1 MNKIFLL
8 SATFLLAAQLHSQ
21 TAQPPMQLNS
31 LIAEAMKNNPEIQA
45 ALAQVDV
52 MRARVSQA
60 GTLDDPELKFMQ
72 EGMPDFKFNEAMYS
86 RIELMQMIPFPT
98 KLGKQKD
105 LAEIQRRSSHNDQL
119 EKVNEVLSKLKSTY
133 VELWFI
139 QQNIAIA
146 QENSRLMKQF
156 LSIAQTKYTTGQV
169 PQQDLLKAQV
179 EIAMI
184 GNEQISLRQKELS
197 MKAMLMSLL
206 NRDSKDTI
214 SVVMMPSEVSFSM
227 DLDPLLSFALR
238 NRPMNVKDSLMID
251 ESKTMLS
258 MARQEYLPDFK
269 FGIERMTEPMGP
281 FTGWSVSAGVTLP
294 FAPWTLGKASARIDE
309 ADAAIIKSN
318 ASYTATRNMVASNI
332 KDLYYKASG
341 AKQQL
346 DVYNSEILPQA
357 KQSVQASLTAYQTG
371 TTDFLM
377 LIDAYR
383 TLVNLSKEYFMTR
396 MQFEQTVAALEREV
410 GTQNLS
416 DIK

>member
-1 MNKIFLL
+1 MRIKIILL
-8 SATFLLAAQLHSQ
+8 ILFAVSLTVGQESSTSDLQ
-21 TAQPPMQLNS
+21 S
-31 LIAEAMKNNPEIQA
+31 LITEAMKNNPEIRA

-60 GTLDDPELKFMQ
+60 GTLDDPELKFMR
-72 EGMPDFKFNEAMYS
+72 EGMPDFKYSEAMFS
-86 RIELMQMIPFPT
+86 RLELMQMIPFPT
-98 KLGKQKD
+98 KLGTQKN
-105 LAEIQRRSSHNDQL
+105 LAEIQRRSSQSDQL
-119 EKVNEVLSKLKSTY
+119 EKVNEVLAKLKFTY

-139 QQNIAIA
+139 QQNIALA

-156 LSIAQTKYTTGQV
+156 LSAAQTKYTTGQV
-169 PQQDLLKAQV
+169 PQQDILKAQI

-197 MKAMLMSLL
+197 MKSMLMSLL

-214 SVVMMPSEVSFSM
+214 SVAMMPSEVSFVVN
-227 DLDPLLSFALR
+227 LDTLLSFALH
-238 NRPMNVKDSLMID
+238 NRPMIIKDSLMID

-258 MARQEYLPDFK
+258 MAKQEYLPDFK

-281 FTGWSVSAGVTLP
+281 FTGWSVSAGITIP
-294 FAPWTLGKASARIDE
+294 FSPWTLGKANARVDE
-309 ADAAIIKSN
+309 ANAAIIKSN
-318 ASYTATRNMVASNI
+318 ASYSATRNMVASNI
-332 KDLYYKASG
+332 KDLYYKVSG

-346 DVYNSEILPQA
+346 DIYNSAILPQA

-383 TLVNLSKEYFMTR
+383 TLVNISKEYFMTR
-396 MQFEQTVAALEREV
+396 MQFEQTVAELEREV

-416 DIK
+416 DLK

>member
-8 SATFLLAAQLHSQ
+8 PAALALTIQLYSQ
-21 TAQPPMQLNS
+21 TAQPPMQLDS
-31 LIAEAMKNNPEIQA
+31 LIAEAMKNNPEIRA

-52 MRARVSQA
+52 MQARVSQA
-60 GTLDDPELKFMQ
+60 GALDDPELKFMQ

-98 KLGKQKD
+98 KLGTQKD
-105 LAEIQRRSSHNDQL
+105 LADIQKRSSQSDQL
-119 EKVNEVLSKLKSTY
+119 EKVNEVLAKLKSTY

-139 QQNIAIA
+139 QQNIALT

-156 LSIAQTKYTTGQV
+156 LSVAQTKYTTGQV
-169 PQQDLLKAQV
+169 RQQDILKAQI

-184 GNEQISLRQKELS
+184 GNEQISLKQKELS

-206 NRDSKDTI
+206 NRNSNDTLTAAVMPEKITFALNLDSI
-214 SVVMMPSEVSFSM
+214 
-227 DLDPLLSFALR
+227 LSFALH
-238 NRPMNVKDSLMID
+238 NRPIITKDSLMID

-258 MARQEYLPDFK
+258 MAKQEYLPDFK
-269 FGIERMTEPMGP
+269 FGIERMTEPMGS
-281 FTGWSVSAGVTLP
+281 FTGWSVSAGITFP
-294 FAPWTLGKASARIDE
+294 FAPWTLGKASARVDE

-318 ASYTATRNMVASNI
+318 ASYTATRNMVASNV

-341 AKQQL
+341 AKKQL
-346 DVYNSEILPQA
+346 DIYDLEILPQA

-396 MQFEQTVAALEREV
+396 MQFEQTIAELEREV
-410 GTQNLS
+410 GIQKLS
-416 DIK
+416 VIK

>member
-8 SATFLLAAQLHSQ
+8 SASFLLIAQLYGQ
-21 TAQPPMQLNS
+21 TAQPSMQLDS
-31 LIAEAMKNNPEIQA
+31 LIAEAMKNNPEIRM

-52 MRARVSQA
+52 MQARVSQA
-60 GTLDDPELKFMQ
+60 GTLDDPELKFMR
-72 EGMPDFKFNEAMYS
+72 EGMPDFKYSEAMYS

-98 KLGKQKD
+98 KLRTQKD
-105 LAEIQRRSSHNDQL
+105 LAEIQRRSSQGDQL
-119 EKVNEVLSKLKSTY
+119 EKVNEVLAKLKSTY

-139 QQNIAIA
+139 QQNIALA

-156 LSIAQTKYTTGQV
+156 LSVAQTKYTTGRV
-169 PQQDLLKAQV
+169 PQQDILKAQI

-184 GNEQISLRQKELS
+184 GNEQITLRQKELS

-206 NRDSKDTI
+206 NRVYNDTI
-214 SVVMMPSEVSFSM
+214 TTASIPLEVSFALN
-227 DLDPLLSFALR
+227 LDTLLRFALH
-238 NRPMNVKDSLMID
+238 NRPMIVKDSLMID

-258 MARQEYLPDFK
+258 MAKQEYLPDFK

-281 FTGWSVSAGVTLP
+281 FTGWSVSAGITIP
-294 FAPWTLGKASARIDE
+294 FAPWTLGKASARVDE
-309 ADAAIIKSN
+309 ANAALNRSN
-318 ASYTATRNMVASNI
+318 ASYTATRNMVASNVR
-332 KDLYYKASG
+332 DLYYKASG
-341 AKQQL
+341 NKQQL
-346 DVYNSEILPQA
+346 DIYNSAILPQA

-396 MQFEQTVAALEREV
+396 MQFEQTVVELEREV
-410 GTQNLS
+410 GIQNLS
-416 DIK
+416 DLK

>member
-1 MNKIFLL
+1 MNKIFLVLLLLTTHLL
-8 SATFLLAAQLHSQ
+8 SQ
-21 TAQPPMQLNS
+21 NS
-31 LIAEAMKNNPEIQA
+31 SPTVSRLEDLIAEAMKNNPEIQA
-45 ALAQVDV
+45 SLAQVDV

-86 RIELMQMIPFPT
+86 RIELMQMVPFPT
-98 KLGKQKD
+98 KLGTQND
-105 LAEIQRRSSHNDQL
+105 LAEIQKRSSQSDQL
-119 EKVNEVLSKLKSTY
+119 EKVNEVLAKLKSTY

-169 PQQDLLKAQV
+169 PQQDILKAQI

-184 GNEQISLRQKELS
+184 GNEQVSLRQKELS
-197 MKAMLMSLL
+197 MKAMMMSLL
-206 NRDSKDTI
+206 NRDTKDTI
-214 SVVMMPSEVSFSM
+214 SIAVMPSEVSFAM
-227 DLDPLLSFALR
+227 NLDSVLSFALH
-238 NRPMNVKDSLMID
+238 NRPMIVKDSLMID

-258 MARQEYLPDFK
+258 MVKQEYLPDFK
-269 FGIERMTEPMGP
+269 FGIERMTEPMGS
-281 FTGWSVSAGVTLP
+281 FTGWSVSAGITLP
-294 FAPWTLGKASARIDE
+294 FAPWTLGKASARVDE

-318 ASYTATRNMVASNI
+318 ASYTSTRNMVVSNI

-341 AKQQL
+341 AKKQL
-346 DVYNSEILPQA
+346 DIYNLEILPQA

-396 MQFEQTVAALEREV
+396 MQFEQTVAELEREV
-410 GTQNLS
+410 GIQNLS
-416 DIK
+416 NVK

>member
-1 MNKIFLL
+1 MNKIFLV
-8 SATFLLAAQLHSQ
+8 SVTFLLATQIYSQ
-21 TAQPPMQLNS
+21 PATPPMQLDS
-31 LIAEAMKNNPEIQA
+31 LIAETMKNNPEIRA

-60 GTLDDPELKFMQ
+60 GALDDPELKFMQ

-98 KLGKQKD
+98 KLGTQKD
-105 LAEIQRRSSHNDQL
+105 LADIQKRSSQSGQL
-119 EKVNEVLSKLKSTY
+119 EKVNEVLAKLKSTY

-169 PQQDLLKAQV
+169 PQQDILKAQI

-184 GNEQISLRQKELS
+184 GNEQVSLRQKELS
-197 MKAMLMSLL
+197 MKAMMMSLL
-206 NRDSKDTI
+206 NRDTKDTI
-214 SVVMMPSEVSFSM
+214 SIAMMPPEVSFAM
-227 DLDPLLSFALR
+227 NLDSVLNFALH
-238 NRPMNVKDSLMID
+238 NRPMIIKDSLMID

-258 MARQEYLPDFK
+258 MAKQEYLPDFK
-269 FGIERMTEPMGP
+269 FGIERMTEPMGS
-281 FTGWSVSAGVTLP
+281 FTGWSVSAGITLP
-294 FAPWTLGKASARIDE
+294 FAPWTLGKASARVDE

-318 ASYTATRNMVASNI
+318 ASYTATRNMVASNV

-341 AKQQL
+341 AKKQL
-346 DVYNSEILPQA
+346 DIYDLEILPQA

-396 MQFEQTVAALEREV
+396 MQFEQTIAELEREV
-410 GTQNLS
+410 GIQNLS
-416 DIK
+416 EVK